1 MSLTDL
7 VCHVSAHL
15 DARESPGDHS
25 VEADHISSMV
35 QSSEDD
41 IEYLAEFQP
50 LELSG
55 SLGHGGEILS
65 ESHLHQRLDRWL
77 VNAHQCLSFM
87 EAFVTHLDRLGSN
100 HQPLLVSLKEDEN
113 DGISRPFRFINAWQS
128 HPDFHGFLETV
139 WEGTD
144 VEFWRDVWIADVGQL
159 LNYVD
164 PNVSPYLFH
173 VSVASTVI
181 YDGEWNWRLVR
192 HLLPGILCYA
202 SQQSRGRGM
211 ARSWMWS
218 DGMGQVIFASLS
230 SRHTWPVVGKGV
242 DQIICEEGFTHYK
255 CLPRVKYLLCVE
267 SFDDI
272 LRRCPQALLVW
283 KELIIPKN
291 IGGVYAHGYNGLD
304 RGQPLGN

>member
-128 HPDFHGFLETV
+128 HPDFHGFLET
-139 WEGTD
+139 
-144 VEFWRDVWIADVGQL
+144 IK
-159 LNYVD
+159 
-164 PNVSPYLFH
+164 
-173 VSVASTVI
+173 
-181 YDGEWNWRLVR
+181 
-192 HLLPGILCYA
+192 GIDRAL
-202 SQQSRGRGM
+202 
-211 ARSWMWS
+211 
-218 DGMGQVIFASLS
+218 
-230 SRHTWPVVGKGV
+230 
-242 DQIICEEGFTHYK
+242 
-255 CLPRVKYLLCVE
+255 
-267 SFDDI
+267 
-272 LRRCPQALLVW
+272 LRRHSNSLVVLMENL
-283 KELIIPKN
+283 KLELEEVMSQEESLWRQEACANWAI
-291 IGGVYAHGYNGLD
+291 HGH
-304 RGQPLGN
+304 